1 MVIGCRLVRHID
13 NYIKYSLD
21 FLRPI
26 KTAEAFEA
34 VDWLAD
40 LSNKHGRS
48 WMGLRLGEE
57 ETLSPHVSPFVAFI
71 YLTPSTVHPQNF
83 QTRQRCC
90 LGVNIISR

>member
-40 LSNKHGRS
+40 LSQQTWLQLDGAKTRGRGDPFS
-48 WMGLRLGEE
+48 PCLTFCGL
-57 ETLSPHVSPFVAFI
+57 H
-71 YLTPSTVHPQNF
+71 
-83 QTRQRCC
+83 
-90 LGVNIISR
+90 